1 MRLKLY
7 CCLKTGF
14 LEIHIYTHKFP
25 LLNSYL
31 SRKCEE
37 QRLRKSQ
44 SVTNYSQNKV
54 STYNTFESFGTT
66 HYCLFCGKLGS
77 ARCLVEHVQSLK
89 VPKWWKEKS
98 ISFIRGG
105 GRLDHF
111 LYIWNLKK
119 IFDLFLCISVCS
131 SFIFVSLFVVFK
143 FRWNFRCL
151 LYFIK
156 ICLSVFPCI
165 FSFSSHT
172 KKNLSFFLCVY
183 LLIFF

>member
-1 MRLKLY
+1 LRLKLY

-77 ARCLVEHVQSLK
+77 ARCLLGHVQSFK
-89 VPKWWKEKS
+89 VPKCWKEKS

-111 LYIWNLKK
+111 FVHLKLKK
-119 IFDLFLCISVCS
+119 KYSISFFVFLSVLPSFSFLFL
-131 SFIFVSLFVVFK
+131 
-143 FRWNFRCL
+143 
-151 LYFIK
+151 
-156 ICLSVFPCI
+156 
-165 FSFSSHT
+165 
-172 KKNLSFFLCVY
+172 
-183 LLIFF
+183 

>member
-77 ARCLVEHVQSLK
+77 ARCLLGHVQSFK
-89 VPKWWKEKS
+89 VPKCWKEKS
-98 ISFIRGG
+98 ISFIQGG

-111 LYIWNLKK
+111 FVHLKLKK
-119 IFDLFLCISVCS
+119 CIRSPS
-131 SFIFVSLFVVFK
+131 
-143 FRWNFRCL
+143 
-151 LYFIK
+151 LYFCLFFLHFRFSFCSLQIQVK
-156 ICLSVFPCI
+156 FSLSSLLHKNMSICLSMHF
-165 FSFSSHT
+165 
-172 KKNLSFFLCVY
+172 
-183 LLIFF
+183 